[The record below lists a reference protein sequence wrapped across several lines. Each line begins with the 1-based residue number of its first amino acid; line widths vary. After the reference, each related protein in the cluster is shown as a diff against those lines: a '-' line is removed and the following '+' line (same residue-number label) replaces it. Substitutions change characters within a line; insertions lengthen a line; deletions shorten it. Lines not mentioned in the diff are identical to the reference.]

1 MKDMKTIKEVN
12 GKPHTI
18 ANYMD
23 PIIFGTQKTFIFIF
37 SWTFEMTFYLS

>member
-23 PIIFGTQKTFIFIF
+23 PIIFGTKKHLF
-37 SWTFEMTFYLS
+37 SFFHGLLK